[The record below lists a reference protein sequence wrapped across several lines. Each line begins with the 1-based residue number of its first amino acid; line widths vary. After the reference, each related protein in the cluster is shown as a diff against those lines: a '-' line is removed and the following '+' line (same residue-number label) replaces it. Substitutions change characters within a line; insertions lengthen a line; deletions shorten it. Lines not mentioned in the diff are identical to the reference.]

1 MSLEGQLEMFR
12 GQWQA
17 ENGEILDFNI
27 LIDAM
32 PKDVQSIDPETSY
45 LKLVATKDV
54 ATLYHFTD
62 ENHVEQ
68 INYRG
73 GITKFERCASQVLF
87 EIKS

>member
-32 PKDVQSIDPETSY
+32 PKDV
-45 LKLVATKDV
+45 
-54 ATLYHFTD
+54 
-62 ENHVEQ
+62 
-68 INYRG
+68 
-73 GITKFERCASQVLF
+73 
-87 EIKS
+87 